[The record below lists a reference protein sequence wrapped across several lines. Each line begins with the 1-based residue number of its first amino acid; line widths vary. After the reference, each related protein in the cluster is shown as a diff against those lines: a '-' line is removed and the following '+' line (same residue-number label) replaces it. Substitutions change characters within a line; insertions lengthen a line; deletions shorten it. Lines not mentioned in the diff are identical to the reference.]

1 MHTTQYNKL
10 SEDSKERVK
19 ILNKPKIISLDSDK
33 DDLPP
38 MTPLEGDE
46 EVKLEQ
52 EETIVERV
60 KLNPGKRKKQ
70 EQD

>member
-1 MHTTQYNKL
+1 MHTTQYNKF
-10 SEDSKERVK
+10 SEDLKERVK
-19 ILNKPKIISLDSDK
+19 ILNKPKMISLDSDK

-38 MTPLEGDE
+38 MAPLEGNE

>member
-1 MHTTQYNKL
+1 MHTTQYNKF

-19 ILNKPKIISLDSDK
+19 ILNKPKMISLDSDK

-38 MTPLEGDE
+38 MAPLEGNE